1 MKNVD
6 PSSRSDSAEDTG
18 DTGDSGD
25 RLDRKRTAEEKR
37 WKSPRSDISTLY

>member
-1 MKNVD
+1 VKNVD
-6 PSSRSDSAEDTG
+6 PSSRSDSVE